1 MMYVKLLALSLA
13 HSRSVVSGSCSVSE
27 FSTEQPPSAV
37 EGEGPQLESASVS
50 PEVKLELESTVR
62 VRLVLCGQ
70 I

>member
-13 HSRSVVSGSCSVSE
+13 HSRSLVNGSCSVSE
-27 FSTEQPPSAV
+27 FSTEQPPSEV

-50 PEVKLELESTVR
+50 SEVKLELESTVR